1 MKITAN
7 KFVAVTYDL
16 NVGEGEERELMERAT
31 AETPLKFIFGT
42 GAMLPAFEDALK
54 GLEVGDK
61 FNFSITPADAYGEY
75 VEEHVLDLPKNIFEV
90 DGKFDSEMIKEG
102 NTVPMMDSNG
112 NRMNGS
118 VLEVKEDVVVMD
130 FNHPLAG
137 ETLHFNGEV
146 IDVHEPTAEEI
157 AALTAPAGAIK
168 ELTID
173 NFSKGEYIWKHIQTD
188 LFRRVAR
195 SRNRRRN
202 RRMPCRYRTRYGIYP
217 K

>member
-102 NTVPMMDSNG
+102 NTVPMMDRTQSYE
-112 NRMNGS
+112 RFCLGS
-118 VLEVKEDVVVMD
+118 K
-130 FNHPLAG
+130 
-137 ETLHFNGEV
+137 
-146 IDVHEPTAEEI
+146 
-157 AALTAPAGAIK
+157 
-168 ELTID
+168 
-173 NFSKGEYIWKHIQTD
+173 
-188 LFRRVAR
+188 RRC
-195 SRNRRRN
+195 
-202 RRMPCRYRTRYGIYP
+202 CRYGLQPSAGWRNIAFQW
-217 K
+217 

>member
-90 DGKFDSEMIKEG
+90 DGKFDPEMIKEG

-118 VLEVKEDVVVMD
+118 VLEVKEDVVVM
-130 FNHPLAG
+130 
-137 ETLHFNGEV
+137 ETITTKV
-146 IDVHEPTAEEI
+146 DADVAD
-157 AALTAPAGAIK
+157 AIK

-173 NFSKGEYIWKHIQTD
+173 NFSKGEYIWKHIQAD

-202 RRMPCRYRTRYGIYP
+202 RRMPCWYRTRYGIYP

>member
-16 NVGEGEERELMERAT
+16 NVGEGEERELMEKAV
-31 AETPLKFIFGT
+31 AEAPLKFIFGT

-61 FNFSITPADAYGEY
+61 FDFSIAPADAYGEY
-75 VEEHVLDLPKNIFEV
+75 V
-90 DGKFDSEMIKEG
+90 DSEIIKEG

-112 NRMNGS
+112 NRLNGS
-118 VLEVKEDVVVMD
+118 VLEVKDDVVVMD

-137 ETLHFNGEV
+137 ETLHFSGEV

-157 AALTAPAGAIK
+157 AALSAPTGGCGCGCDDCGSDCGDHDHK
-168 ELTID
+168 D
-173 NFSKGEYIWKHIQTD
+173 GGCGCGSCH
-188 LFRRVAR
+188 
-195 SRNRRRN
+195 
-202 RRMPCRYRTRYGIYP
+202 
-217 K
+217 

>member
-157 AALTAPAGAIK
+157 AALTAPAGGCGCGCDDCGSGCGDHNLSLI
-168 ELTID
+168 
-173 NFSKGEYIWKHIQTD
+173 HI
-188 LFRRVAR
+188 
-195 SRNRRRN
+195 
-202 RRMPCRYRTRYGIYP
+202 
-217 K
+217 

>member
-54 GLEVGDK
+54 GLEVCDK

-90 DGKFDSEMIKEG
+90 DGKFDSG
-102 NTVPMMDSNG
+102 NDQRRQHGTDDGFERQPHE
-112 NRMNGS
+112 RFCLGS
-118 VLEVKEDVVVMD
+118 K
-130 FNHPLAG
+130 
-137 ETLHFNGEV
+137 
-146 IDVHEPTAEEI
+146 
-157 AALTAPAGAIK
+157 
-168 ELTID
+168 
-173 NFSKGEYIWKHIQTD
+173 
-188 LFRRVAR
+188 RRC
-195 SRNRRRN
+195 
-202 RRMPCRYRTRYGIYP
+202 CRYGLQPSVGWRNIAFQW
-217 K
+217 

>member
-31 AETPLKFIFGT
+31 PETPLKFIFGT
-42 GAMLPAFEDALK
+42 GMMLPAFEDALK
-54 GLEVGDK
+54 GLEPGDK
-61 FNFSITPADAYGEY
+61 FDFTIAAPDAYGEY
-75 VEEHVLDLPKNIFEV
+75 IEEHVLELPKNIFEV

-118 VLEVKEDVVVMD
+118 VMEVKDDIVVMD

-137 ETLHFNGEV
+137 ETLNFTGEV
-146 IDVHEPTAEEI
+146 LDVHEPTAEEV
-157 AALTAPAGAIK
+157 AALSASSCGCGDCEGGDCGDQAEGGCGC
-168 ELTID
+168 
-173 NFSKGEYIWKHIQTD
+173 SGCH
-188 LFRRVAR
+188 
-195 SRNRRRN
+195 
-202 RRMPCRYRTRYGIYP
+202 
-217 K
+217 